1 MLKEKIKNF
10 NDKEPFKSD
19 CVIDDIKESIL
30 KQRDMVIN
38 TEKLLN
44 ERNERMNNINE
55 KSESLLKNSVT
66 YRKKTRKIKK
76 KMKCNKCCTITI
88 GIIITL
94 IILYGVSVYL
104 CGGFKLDKCIKL

>member
-1 MLKEKIKNF
+1 
-10 NDKEPFKSD
+10 
-19 CVIDDIKESIL
+19 
-30 KQRDMVIN
+30 MVIN

-44 ERNERMNNINE
+44 ERNEKMNNINE
-55 KSESLLKNSVT
+55 KSEALLNNSVT
-66 YRKKTRKIKK
+66 FRKKTRKIKK
-76 KMKCNKCCTITI
+76 KMICNKCCIITS